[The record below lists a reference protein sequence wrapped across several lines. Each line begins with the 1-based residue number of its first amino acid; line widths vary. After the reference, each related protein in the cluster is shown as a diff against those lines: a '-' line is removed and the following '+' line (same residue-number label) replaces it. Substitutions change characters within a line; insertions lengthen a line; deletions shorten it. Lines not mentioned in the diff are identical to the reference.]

1 MSSDEFEARAELWF
15 NLRAAAHRYY
25 AQPLDVAAHLFT
37 AHPPEPSD
45 PANGWSAVL
54 RGRLQVHPIGGDH
67 WSIMMDPARAGR
79 VGSAI
84 SSILAGIDRA
94 AKPAEPALHASAVVI
109 RTGSA
114 RTRKVFCIPG
124 AGANATSFLDLCAR
138 FAGDASFIGLEAAGF
153 LGLDGTPPPV
163 QEAARRYVEAIR
175 SMQPAG
181 PYHLLG
187 HSFGGWIAL
196 EIARQL
202 IEAGAV
208 VAPLVL
214 VDTQAPR
221 AHGHAGGEQAMHEY
235 VKLIDLNIGAGLGV
249 SVADLAGRDQPS
261 QVLLVFEKM
270 KQAGVLP
277 ARARLEDFEPVIEMF
292 CRQCGI
298 GYQAEQ
304 PFGGLPLLF
313 CAAPAAEDDS
323 VDLDAW
329 QRLEPGLR
337 AVHVDGSDHLS
348 ILKPPHAARLV
359 EEIGKHWYLG

>member
-1 MSSDEFEARAELWF
+1 
-15 NLRAAAHRYY
+15 
-25 AQPLDVAAHLFT
+25 
-37 AHPPEPSD
+37 
-45 PANGWSAVL
+45 
-54 RGRLQVHPIGGDH
+54 
-67 WSIMMDPARAGR
+67 
-79 VGSAI
+79 
-84 SSILAGIDRA
+84 
-94 AKPAEPALHASAVVI
+94 
-109 RTGSA
+109 
-114 RTRKVFCIPG
+114 
-124 AGANATSFLDLCAR
+124 
-138 FAGDASFIGLEAAGF
+138 
-153 LGLDGTPPPV
+153 
-163 QEAARRYVEAIR
+163 
-175 SMQPAG
+175 MQPAG

-208 VAPLVL
+208 VAPVVL

-221 AHGHAGGEQAMHEY
+221 VHGHAGRDQAMHEY
-235 VKLIDLNIGAGLGV
+235 VKLMDLNIAAGLGV
-249 SVADLAGRDQPS
+249 SAADLASRDRPS

-270 KQAGVLP
+270 KQARVLP

-298 GYQAEQ
+298 GYQAQQ

-313 CAAPAAEDDS
+313 CAAPAYEDERL
-323 VDLDAW
+323 DLDAW

-348 ILKPPHAARLV
+348 ILKPPHVARLV